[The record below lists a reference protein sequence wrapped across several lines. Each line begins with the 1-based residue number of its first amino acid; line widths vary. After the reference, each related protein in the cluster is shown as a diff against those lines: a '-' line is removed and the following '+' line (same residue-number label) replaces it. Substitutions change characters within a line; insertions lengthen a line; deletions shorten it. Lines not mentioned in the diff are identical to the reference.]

1 MKRPSTRS
9 LYSVVFA
16 TVLAVGIVKAVRKCS
31 LRLTSSLRRAHG
43 LFEYGD
49 YRAKYYV
56 GIKLELFSG
65 YRNHYVLWRDTE
77 TNRKSEAESY
87 RDYLLRHIPDFDKKM
102 FIRKVSP
109 IKDNEINFVGLVTT
123 PFMPEKYQPIL
134 ESFAALLAAGR
145 LIRASYST
153 SA

>member
-1 MKRPSTRS
+1 MTRPSTRH
-9 LYSVVFA
+9 LYSAVFA
-16 TVLAVGIVKAVRKCS
+16 TMLVFGLVKAVKKCV
-31 LRLTSSLRRAHG
+31 LRLDGARVLSKR
-43 LFEYGD
+43 LFERGNYKT
-49 YRAKYYV
+49 KYYV
-56 GIKLELFSG
+56 GIKLDSFSG

-77 TNRKSEAESY
+77 TNRKSDAESY

-109 IKDNEINFVGLVTT
+109 IRDNELNFVGLVTT
-123 PFMPEKYQPIL
+123 PFMPAKYQPIL

>member
-1 MKRPSTRS
+1 LDS
-9 LYSVVFA
+9 
-16 TVLAVGIVKAVRKCS
+16 
-31 LRLTSSLRRAHG
+31 
-43 LFEYGD
+43 
-49 YRAKYYV
+49 
-56 GIKLELFSG
+56 FSG

-77 TNRKSEAESY
+77 TNRKIDAESY

-109 IKDNEINFVGLVTT
+109 IRDNELNFVGLVTT